1 MGNVQKRIPFF
12 FTGKTAYGSL
22 HLARKAEQVLGIGQT
37 TQKQRE
43 NFIKKYKVKIID
55 RYERIN

>member
-12 FTGKTAYGSL
+12 F
-22 HLARKAEQVLGIGQT
+22 IGQI

-43 NFIKKYKVKIID
+43 NFIKKYKVKIIG